1 MPDFTRQILK
11 YFAQPDARPQ
21 RPKDLQKLLRVKQS
35 QASPFRAAVTSL
47 IESGQLHRS
56 TNGTVSL
63 PHAQRPGRLIGTIR
77 RTSRGV
83 GYFTPNVE
91 AVEPDEQHARLRVE
105 EPIYIAPEDLGGALT
120 GDEVRIVLLTERR
133 TRGQRMGRVVEVLQR
148 ARTTFVGVYHELHGR
163 GFVTVDGAVFDEPVG
178 VGDPGAKGARP
189 NDKVVFEMVQYPTN
203 KHAAEGVITQV
214 LGPRGKP
221 GVDTLSIIHE
231 FQLPDE
237 FSELAL
243 EEAREE
249 AARFDPDDLQGRVDL
264 TGETIITIDPVDA
277 RDFDDAISLTRDD
290 RGHWRLGVHIADV
303 AHFVRP
309 GTELDREAQRRGNS
323 VYLPD
328 RVLPMLPEVISN
340 GLASLQQDHVR
351 YTKSVFID
359 FTPEGVPTH
368 AELANTA
375 IKAVRRFAY
384 EEVLPI
390 IEHPEQNGKRIPAK
404 VRGLLERMHT
414 LAMILRARRFARGA
428 LDLQLPEVKLDFDA
442 LGQVCGAHKV
452 AHDESHQIIEEFML
466 AANIAVAQTLAQK
479 KIAFLRRVHAPPDE
493 KKLRALGDFVR
504 GLGFAVKP
512 WVGRRELQAL
522 LDNVRGQPAEFPV
535 SYALLRSLKQAEYS
549 PADIGHFALAE
560 DFYCHFTSPIR
571 RYPDLTVHRLVDEL
585 IEQKRGQASFVV
597 EPSSKSPAAA
607 SRQMKPD
614 PFLELVRLGERCSE
628 TERRAAAAEREL
640 VKVKLLAYL
649 SSRIGWQLDAT
660 ITGVER
666 FGLFCQGVELPAEGL
681 VHIKTLPPDQYDYD
695 EKLHTLTARRKGT
708 LYRLGERVRVEI
720 AAVDLHRRMLELQLV
735 TEKKRGHKSRSRC

>member
-1 MPDFTRQILK
+1 MPDYTRQILK
-11 YFAQPDARPQ
+11 YFAQPESRPQ
-21 RPKDLQKLLRVKQS
+21 RPKDLQALLRVKQS
-35 QASPFRAAVTSL
+35 QASPFKAAIEEL
-47 IESGQLHRS
+47 IESGQLHRLS
-56 TNGTVSL
+56 NGTVSL
-63 PHAQRPGRLIGTIR
+63 PRMKQPGTLTGTIR

-83 GYFTPNVE
+83 GYFTPNVTVAE
-91 AVEPDEQHARLRVE
+91 SEEQHTQVHVE

-120 GDEVRIVLLTERR
+120 GDEVRITVLKERR
-133 TRGQRMGRVVEVLQR
+133 TRGQRCGRVAEVLQR
-148 ARTTFVGVYHELHGR
+148 ARTTFVGIYHELHGR
-163 GFVTVDGAVFDEPVG
+163 GFVTVDGAVFDEPIG

-189 NDKVVFEMVQYPTN
+189 NDKVVFEMVQYPTS
-203 KHAAEGVITQV
+203 KHSAEGVLTQV

-243 EEAREE
+243 EEAREQ
-249 AARFDPDDLQGRVDL
+249 AAAFNPDDLQDRLDL

-277 RDFDDAISLTRDD
+277 RDFDDAISLTRDEH
-290 RGHWRLGVHIADV
+290 GHWRLGVHIADV

-390 IEHPEQNGKRIPAK
+390 LEQPGMNGKRVSAK
-404 VRGLLERMHT
+404 VRELLERMHT
-414 LAMILRARRFARGA
+414 LAMILRARRFAHGA

-442 LGQVCGAHKV
+442 EGQVSGAHKV
-452 AHDESHQIIEEFML
+452 LHDESHQIIEEFML
-466 AANIAVAQTLAQK
+466 AANIAVAQTLSQK
-479 KIAFLRRVHAPPDE
+479 KLAYLHRTHAPPDE

-504 GLGFAVKP
+504 GLGFEAKP
-512 WVGRRELQAL
+512 WVGRRELQTL
-522 LDNVRGQPAEFPV
+522 LDSVRGKPSEFPV
-535 SYALLRSLKQAEYS
+535 SYALLRSMKQAEYS

-571 RYPDLTVHRLVDEL
+571 RYPDLQVHRLVDALVKSEGRV
-585 IEQKRGQASFVV
+585 RG
-597 EPSSKSPAAA
+597 PSE
-607 SRQMKPD
+607 
-614 PFLELVRLGERCSE
+614 LELVRLGEQCSD

-640 VKVKLLAYL
+640 TKVKLLAYL
-649 SSRIGWQLDAT
+649 SGRIGWQLDAT

-666 FGLFCQGVELPAEGL
+666 FGLFCQGIEMPAEGL

-695 EKLHTLTARRKGT
+695 QKLHTLTARRKGT
-708 LYRLGERVRVEI
+708 IYRLGNKVHVEI
-720 AAVDLHRRMLELQLV
+720 AAVDLHRRMLEMRLV
-735 TEKKRGHKSRSRC
+735 PEKKRGAKSRPV